1 MSVLEQIQTSGQFQ
15 TCIDFKLKHQLPSM
29 SHDSIEKKN
38 VMKSFRRQMMAAKNL
53 NHNIMLRNMKNAYEY
68 L

>member
-29 SHDSIEKKN
+29 SHDSIEKKCDEE
-38 VMKSFRRQMMAAKNL
+38 F
-53 NHNIMLRNMKNAYEY
+53 
-68 L
+68 

>member
-29 SHDSIEKKN
+29 SHDSIEKKCDEEFQ
-38 VMKSFRRQMMAAKNL
+38 KAMMAAKNL
-53 NHNIMLRNMKNAYEY
+53 NHNIMLRNMKNGYEY